1 MVVILRPISP
11 DVAMPISR
19 AELARACDLALADD
33 AEAAMAIVQSDTED
47 HTAAWIRAVLYKME
61 GDVSHAR
68 LWYGRAGQFFES
80 YPEPSLELRAIKAS
94 LTY

>member
-1 MVVILRPISP
+1 MVRHTTPISP
-11 DVAMPISR
+11 DAAMPISR
-19 AELARACDLALADD
+19 AELARACDLALSDEP
-33 AEAAMAIVQSDTED
+33 EAAMAIVQSDD
-47 HTAAWIRAVLYKME
+47 ADQTAAWIRAVLHKME
-61 GDVSHAR
+61 GDVSNAR

>member
-1 MVVILRPISP
+1 MSP
-11 DVAMPISR
+11 AIETAMSISR

-33 AEAAMAIVQSDTED
+33 AEGARVIIESDGED
-47 HTAAWIRAVLYKME
+47 RTAAWIRAVLHKMD
-61 GDVSHAR
+61 GDISNAR

-80 YPEPSLELRAIKAS
+80 YPEPSVELRAIKAT